1 MAQKDYYKILGV
13 KKDASPAEV
22 KKAYR
27 RLARKHHPD
36 INPGDKASEEK
47 FKQIQEA
54 YSVLSDPDKKRSYDR
69 FGDQRATGQAGGF
82 DFGGFS
88 SRGFGGNVSAEQF
101 SSFGDLFSEFFGG
114 AGGGTR
120 TSAGARPTKAQD
132 LEYHVS
138 IPFLEAIRGT
148 RMRISYNRQA
158 QCTVCG
164 GKGST
169 RGSVPMRDCPTCG
182 GRGQV
187 QQRSGVMNI
196 SVPCSRCGGSGQIAA
211 GDCAECGGDGLIQM
225 AENLDVKI
233 PAGVNNGSRVRLPH
247 RGNAGAFGGP
257 PGDLYL
263 VVKVQPHEFFEREG
277 RDVVCQIPVTLPEAV
292 LGARIEVPTVD
303 GTAWLNIPE
312 GTQSGQKFRLRKRG
326 APDLKGEGRG
336 DQIVVVRLVIPPV
349 GDEKSKDLLREFAA
363 LNPHNPRSEMG
374 LR

>member
-1 MAQKDYYKILGV
+1 MAQKDYYKTLGV
-13 KKDASPAEV
+13 AKDASASEI

-36 INPGDKASEEK
+36 INPGDKVSEEK

-54 YSVLSDPDKKRSYDR
+54 YGVLSDPEKRRTYDR
-69 FGDQRATGQAGGF
+69 FGTERASGQTGGF
-82 DFGGFS
+82 DFGGF
-88 SRGFGGNVSAEQF
+88 GGGVSPEQF
-101 SSFGDLFSEFFGG
+101 SSFSDILSDFFGG
-114 AGGGTR
+114 AARGTR
-120 TSAGARPTKAQD
+120 PPSPPQPAKGQD

-138 IPFLEAIRGT
+138 ISFLEAVNGT
-148 RMRISYNRQA
+148 RARINYNRQA

-169 RGSVPMRDCPTCG
+169 QGRASLRDCPTCG

-187 QQRSGVMNI
+187 LQRSGSMSV
-196 SVPCSRCGGSGQIAA
+196 SVPCGRCGGSGRIAA
-211 GDCAECGGDGLIQM
+211 GDCSECGGDGLVQV

-233 PAGVNNGSRVRLPH
+233 PAGVNTGSRVRLPH

-263 VVKVQPHEFFEREG
+263 VVKVQAHEFFQREG
-277 RDVVCQIPVTLPEAV
+277 REIVCQVPVTLSEAV

-312 GTQSGQKFRLRKRG
+312 GTQSGQKFRLRKKG
-326 APDLKGEGRG
+326 APDLKGGGRG

>member
-13 KKDASPAEV
+13 AKDASQAEV

-54 YSVLSDPDKKRSYDR
+54 YGVLSDAEKRRSYDR
-69 FGDQRATGQAGGF
+69 FGDQPASGPTGF
-82 DFGGFS
+82 DFGGFGT
-88 SRGFGGNVSAEQF
+88 RGFGGAVSPEQF
-101 SSFGDLFSEFFGG
+101 SSFSDIFSEFLGG
-114 AGGGTR
+114 SRGTR
-120 TSAGARPTKAQD
+120 PSHSARPGKGQD

-138 IPFLEAIRGT
+138 IPFLDAVNGT
-148 RMRISYNRQA
+148 RMRISFNRQA

-164 GKGST
+164 GRGST
-169 RGSVPMRDCPTCG
+169 HGRASVRDCPTCG
-182 GRGQV
+182 GSGQV
-187 QQRSGVMNI
+187 QQRSGLMGI
-196 SVPCSRCGGSGQIAA
+196 SVPCSHCGGSGQIAA
-211 GDCAECGGDGLIQM
+211 GDCTECGGNGLVQM

-263 VVKVQPHEFFEREG
+263 VVKVQPHEFFKREG
-277 RDVVCQIPVTLPEAV
+277 RDIVCEVPVTLSEAV

-312 GTQSGQKFRLRKRG
+312 GTQSGQKFRLRKKG
-326 APDLKGEGRG
+326 APDLKGDGRG
-336 DQIVVVRLVIPPV
+336 DQMVVVRLVIPPV
-349 GDEKSKDLLREFAA
+349 DDEKSKSLLREFAA
-363 LNPHNPRSEMG
+363 LNPHNPRSGMG